1 MMWFIAGE
9 DIEAGSA
16 LVLREDGMIYMA
28 TRLDAELSG
37 EKTWVQ
43 PTIH

>member
-9 DIEAGSA
+9 DIEEGSA

-28 TRLDAELSG
+28 TREDAILGG